1 MKNWFGTG
9 LELYFEFQIGLDI
22 IQNYKITKLQNYV
35 FLQNLRYKSLKFID
49 I

>member
-22 IQNYKITKLQNYV
+22 IQNYKTPKLR
-35 FLQNLRYKSLKFID
+35 FFAKSPLQVLEIH
-49 I
+49 